1 MQTIKS
7 NHAVPG
13 FFAMTA
19 FDGRSMSLYTS
30 AYKLSIFK
38 MNLNEKVELEAVQT
52 KALADQSKEEM
63 CDLLLKESANH
74 RDTFEGKIVYS

>member
-1 MQTIKS
+1 M
-7 NHAVPG
+7 A
-13 FFAMTA
+13 A
-19 FDGRSMSLYTS
+19 FDDKSLSLYTA

-63 CDLLLKESANH
+63 CDLLLKESTNH
-74 RDTFEGKIVYS
+74 RDTFEGKIVYT